1 MPARPS
7 LPVDAVLPELVAH
20 LRAGRDVV
28 LEAPTGSGK
37 TTRVPPALLEAGLQ
51 GGGGVV
57 VLEPRRI
64 AARLAARRVAF
75 ELGEPLGQRVGYQ
88 VRFERQGSAA
98 TKVWFV
104 TEGLLT
110 RRLLEDEALDGVSVV
125 VFDEFHERSL
135 NADLGLGLVRE
146 IQSALRPDLRVVVM
160 SATLDTEALAV
171 ELGASVVRTEGR
183 SFPVAIEHD
192 DARVEL
198 HAAQRAAKA
207 VLKDLDRSGG
217 AADGDFLVFLP
228 GVGEIVRCADELRPV
243 TEALG
248 IDVRPL
254 YAELPVEQQEL
265 AVKRGP
271 RPRIVLATN
280 VAETSLTLDGIT
292 TVVDTGVAR
301 VLRHDPRTGV
311 DQLLLEKISRASAE
325 QRAGRAGRVAPGRC
339 LRTYTAGEYREM
351 APRLEPEILRVDLCE
366 PLLQLKAWGIRDA
379 RAFPWITAP
388 PEERLRG
395 AERLLRLL
403 EATDADG
410 AITPLGR
417 ELLRFPVHP
426 RTARMLIEASR
437 CGAGRDGALLA
448 ALCEA
453 PPVLRCGAVAGR
465 SDLFRL
471 ADAVHA
477 RSRDLDGRKLAAIE
491 REATQLER
499 LLPRAAGSKKATDDD
514 LLRCVLAG
522 FPDRVARRRGK
533 GGKSAVM
540 ARGFEVQIGE
550 ESAVKDAEWFVVL
563 DVVEMKGGVKARVLS
578 EIAPEWLREL
588 FPHALTQ
595 ATEGEWNEAKG
606 KVEGF
611 VRTRFLELIVEE
623 RKTANLDPAVAGD
636 QLKKAA
642 LHPRMLAELR
652 TDAVARLLD
661 RVALAKATMPDAP
674 IPALDDAAFAAVVEE
689 ACANVTHLDDLK
701 RQPLVDLLR
710 ARLGPG
716 AALLD
721 RLVPDALRLPSGRI
735 APLQFRPGQAPLVVG
750 KIQEFFGQRTSPRI
764 CDGRLAVA
772 ADLVLPNQRSIQITS
787 DLENF
792 WTTLYPKERKELARR
807 YPRHPWPEDPWN
819 APPTHRALPR
829 KR

>member
-1 MPARPS
+1 MPARAP
-7 LPVDAVLPELVAH
+7 LPVDAVLQDLLAH

-37 TTRVPPALLEAGLQ
+37 TTRVPPALLDAGLA

-88 VRFERQGSAA
+88 VRFERQGSNA
-98 TKVWFV
+98 TRLWFV

-146 IQSALRPDLRVVVM
+146 IQAALRPDLRVVVM
-160 SATLDTEALAV
+160 SATLDTEELAK
-171 ELGASVVRTEGR
+171 ELGASIVRAEGR
-183 SFPVAIEHD
+183 AFPVTIEHE
-192 DARVEL
+192 DARSEL
-198 HAAQRAAKA
+198 PVAQRAARA
-207 VLKDLDRSGG
+207 VLKDLDRCGG
-217 AADGDFLVFLP
+217 APDGDMLVFLP
-228 GVGEIVRCADELRPV
+228 GVGEIVRCADELRSV
-243 TEALG
+243 ADALS

-254 YAELPVEQQEL
+254 YAELPIEQQEL

-280 VAETSLTLDGIT
+280 VAETSLTLEGIT

-301 VLRHDPRTGV
+301 VLRHDPRTGI
-311 DQLLLEKISRASAE
+311 DQLGLEKISRASAE

-339 LRTYTAGEYREM
+339 LRTYTAGETREM
-351 APRLEPEILRVDLCE
+351 APRLEPEILRVDPCE
-366 PLLQLKAWGIRDA
+366 SLLQLKAWGIRDA
-379 RAFPWITAP
+379 AAFAWITPP
-388 PEERLRG
+388 PEDRVRG

-403 EATDADG
+403 DATDADG

-426 RTARMLIEASR
+426 RTARMLLEASR
-437 CGAGRDGALLA
+437 RGAGRDGALLA

-453 PPVLRCGAVAGR
+453 PPAMRGGAVAGR

-477 RSRDLDGRKLAAIE
+477 RSRELDGRKLAAIE

-499 LLPRAAGSKKATDDD
+499 LLPRSTATKKASDDD
-514 LLRCVLAG
+514 LLRCLLAG

-533 GGKSAVM
+533 GGTTAVM
-540 ARGFEVQIGE
+540 ARGFEVQIAD

-563 DVVEMKGGVKARVLS
+563 DAVEMKGGVKARVLS
-578 EIAPEWLREL
+578 EISPDWLREL
-588 FPHALTQ
+588 FPHSLTQ
-595 ATEGEWNEAKG
+595 STEGVWNDAKG

-611 VRTRFLELIVEE
+611 VRTRFLELVVDE
-623 RKTANLDPAVAGD
+623 RKTANLDPSIAGE

-642 LHPRMLAELR
+642 LHPRLLAELR

-661 RVALAKATMPDAP
+661 RVALARATVPDAP

-689 ACANVTHLDDLK
+689 ACEHVTDLDALK
-701 RQPLVDLLR
+701 RYPLVDALR
-710 ARLGPG
+710 ARLGAG

-721 RLVPDALRLPSGRI
+721 RLVPDALRLPSGRV

-750 KIQEFFGQRTSPRI
+750 KIQEFFGQRASPRI
-764 CDGRLAVA
+764 GDGRLAVA
-772 ADLVLPNQRSIQITS
+772 ADLVLPNGRSIQITS